1 MRSSAVRK
9 TTTNKAAS
17 GSANRLSV
25 IVRELEKTIPTRTKA
40 DPTSCAPGAM
50 YCA

>member
-1 MRSSAVRK
+1 MSSAVRK
-9 TTTNKAAS
+9 ATTKAAPAS
-17 GSANRLSV
+17 SV
-25 IVRELEKTIPTRTKA
+25 RVGAIVSELEKTVAARTKA

>member
-1 MRSSAVRK
+1 MSSAVRK
-9 TTTNKAAS
+9 SSTKAA
-17 GSANRLSV
+17 AKPARLDV
-25 IVRELEKTIPTRTKA
+25 IVSKLEKTVPARTKA

>member
-1 MRSSAVRK
+1 MSNVVRK
-9 TTTNKAAS
+9 TTTKAT
-17 GSANRLSV
+17 SARTAKIGV
-25 IVRELEKTIPTRTKA
+25 IVSELEKAVPVRTKA